1 VLLAGLEQQQHSL
14 IMQLWHLHARIKADA
29 VAQYVSDLLLEM
41 SDPDDKFLVFAYH
54 RCVGGAAG
62 GSGQRQWR
70 EQLGGHAG

>member
-14 IMQLWHLHARIKADA
+14 IMQLWHDTAHIKADA

-54 RCVGGAAG
+54 RWDLLAGASDCWVKRLTCRADMQG
-62 GSGQRQWR
+62 
-70 EQLGGHAG
+70 